1 MLNLLKNLSI
11 FTIFFTMTQLNFAYS
26 SETIKGAKKDIQ
38 AFKEEMTVKL
48 NSVEQEL
55 ADLHNK
61 TKKKGAEI
69 QENTFKDLEATR
81 DKLRKELNN
90 IEDSSKDNWKN
101 FKKDFANSI
110 DSLHAKL
117 QKALKD

>member
-1 MLNLLKNLSI
+1 
-11 FTIFFTMTQLNFAYS
+11 MTQLSFAYS
-26 SETIKGAKKDIQ
+26 SETVSGAKKDIES
-38 AFKEEMTVKL
+38 FKEEMTLKL

-55 ADLHNK
+55 AELHNK

-69 QENTFKDLEATR
+69 QENTIKDLEATR

-90 IEDSSKDNWKN
+90 IEDSSKDNWKK
-101 FKKDFANSI
+101 FKRDFAKSM
-110 DSLHAKL
+110 DSLNSKL